1 MLESR
6 KCVVYKFGGTSVAH
20 PENLGRMVQLVNS
33 ETERSVL
40 LVVSAVA
47 GVTNNLVRL
56 GDLLQKSSSAEALDE
71 RHDLLTSIEQQHRT
85 LFPQCAEGSWLKII
99 ETDFNEAFRDLN
111 SWIET
116 LYQRRR
122 QGGTVNAADIDHI
135 LFYGERFSSKF
146 IHSLLLAHQP
156 PGLAEINWVDA
167 RKLIATDNRH
177 GDASPLWTASRQNIK
192 SHLAPI
198 LAHSQVIITQGF
210 TGSAPDGRTTTLGRG
225 GSDFSATFLAAAVD
239 ADEAQIWSDVNGIL
253 TADPRTVDHVA
264 TIHHL
269 SYNQAESVARLGAK
283 VLHPR
288 CIAPVKKANIPLR
301 VRNTFHPDHP
311 GTSINQSLP
320 AELRTIITGKE
331 EALLFHQERPLD
343 QGVGWPSGEWQKLPG
358 GHPPLAMSYA
368 GHEWT
373 IVSEDLNDWRAWWQE
388 GRSTPSEPC
397 EPVRHAPATITPCA
411 FIYVMCTR
419 PGEGTGI
426 SATGRALQ
434 ILQNED
440 LLFHSRS
447 ADETSLALA
456 VPREAFDRTVQ
467 LLHLT
472 LIQGEGETEPAL
484 EALSGY

>member
-20 PENLGRMVQLVNS
+20 PENLARMVQLVNR

-47 GVTNNLVRL
+47 GITNQLVRL
-56 GDLLQKSSSAEALDE
+56 GDLLQAGASADALAT
-71 RHDLLTSIEQQHRT
+71 RHDLLAAIEHQHLE
-85 LFPQCAEGSWLKII
+85 LFQQCANGSWLKII
-99 ETDFNEAFRDLN
+99 ETDFNKEFRDL
-111 SWIET
+111 STWIET
-116 LYQRRR
+116 LVERRE
-122 QGGTVNAADIDHI
+122 QGQPPTAADIDHI
-135 LFYGERFSSKF
+135 HCYGERFSSKF

-177 GDASPLWTASRQNIK
+177 GDASPLWHASRENIQ

-301 VRNTFHPDHP
+301 VRNTFFPDHP

-343 QGVGWPSGEWQKLPG
+343 QGIGWPSGEWQKLPTN
-358 GHPPLAMSYA
+358 HPPLAMSYA

-373 IVSEDLNDWRAWWQE
+373 IVSEDLTDWRAWWQA
-388 GRSTPSEPC
+388 GRTANPAFD

-419 PGEGTGI
+419 PGEGTGL

-434 ILQNED
+434 ILQNEE

-456 VPREAFDRTVQ
+456 VPRNAFDRTVQ

-472 LIQGEGETEPAL
+472 LIQSDHESEPAM
-484 EALSGY
+484 EALSGI